1 MEGRPEEVWGIKAF
15 EKLKRVVGR
24 GDIDL
29 LKLEKIAEDS
39 RVNAKNTFIRSKSD
53 RRSEVSILEK
63 ILEHWYNT
71 RLYNYEMDEA
81 QNLLLDVLKESRIDP
96 IFITRIEDSLSKST
110 RL

>member
-1 MEGRPEEVWGIKAF
+1 MLKTPSFVQKLIDEVK
-15 EKLKRVVGR
+15 
-24 GDIDL
+24 
-29 LKLEKIAEDS
+29 
-39 RVNAKNTFIRSKSD
+39 
-53 RRSEVSILEK
+53 SILEK